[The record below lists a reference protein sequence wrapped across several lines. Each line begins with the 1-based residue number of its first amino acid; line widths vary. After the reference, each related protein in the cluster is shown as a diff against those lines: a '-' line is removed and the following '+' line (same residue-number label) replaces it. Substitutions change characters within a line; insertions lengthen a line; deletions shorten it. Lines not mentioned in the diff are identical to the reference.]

1 MVIGVMALLK
11 RNKSS
16 GKTQSKNKRR
26 FFVGGGRR
34 FSDLQLWQKL
44 LIVILMA
51 GIVSVTS
58 IFVYSKSK
66 EFGLIAKA
74 ASYTKVDIRSNP
86 RSSAG
91 VSFHACKALKGDTY
105 TVTIIATKP
114 KNVSNAIAY
123 VKTYK
128 KRGSSQYYSTR
139 SEGRS
144 WWGNEVTAMQV
155 KLSKS
160 AGDELIFTAKS
171 SSGKSAP
178 SQQIQPKRNQFRSK
192 ASYET
197 ALRRFRLATVN
208 PSVFIDCEKAPKNP
222 TAESAC
228 LKRSGKKTEISKL
241 QKRSFREYQTSKNS
255 VYDASKAYWDGSD
268 VNGKPISWAITV
280 DGEGPACWYG
290 GKYTGA
296 WDDRSRAIT
305 WSEHYHHAGAFT
317 IRMPNFL
324 VEAYRAHNQG
334 DGIRMEQNA
343 SNFHIKDVYQSDIH
357 DDCVENDF
365 MHGGI
370 VEGSLFEGCFAG
382 FSAAN
387 YNEKRSGPNNVW
399 TIKNNLLSL
408 KPFHTMFKPEKYG
421 SYGHAMLFKGWYYY
435 DQGPQLV
442 LENNVFMAERD
453 AAIGKLGIPK
463 KSKIKSCKNNTFVWL
478 GKGPFPDKLPS
489 CIKVTTDKSVWT
501 KAVEKWKAE
510 HPTIR

>member
-1 MVIGVMALLK
+1 
-11 RNKSS
+11 
-16 GKTQSKNKRR
+16 
-26 FFVGGGRR
+26 
-34 FSDLQLWQKL
+34 
-44 LIVILMA
+44 
-51 GIVSVTS
+51 
-58 IFVYSKSK
+58 
-66 EFGLIAKA
+66 
-74 ASYTKVDIRSNP
+74 
-86 RSSAG
+86 
-91 VSFHACKALKGDTY
+91 
-105 TVTIIATKP
+105 
-114 KNVSNAIAY
+114 
-123 VKTYK
+123 
-128 KRGSSQYYSTR
+128 
-139 SEGRS
+139 
-144 WWGNEVTAMQV
+144 
-155 KLSKS
+155 
-160 AGDELIFTAKS
+160 
-171 SSGKSAP
+171 
-178 SQQIQPKRNQFRSK
+178 
-192 ASYET
+192 
-197 ALRRFRLATVN
+197 
-208 PSVFIDCEKAPKNP
+208 
-222 TAESAC
+222 
-228 LKRSGKKTEISKL
+228 
-241 QKRSFREYQTSKNS
+241 
-255 VYDASKAYWDGSD
+255 
-268 VNGKPISWAITV
+268 
-280 DGEGPACWYG
+280 
-290 GKYTGA
+290 
-296 WDDRSRAIT
+296 
-305 WSEHYHHAGAFT
+305 
-317 IRMPNFL
+317 MPNFL

-334 DGIRMEQNA
+334 DGIRMEENA